1 MTTTTKKNTAS
12 SHPYTITFN
21 SSSNIVLTIHS
32 YTLQYN
38 SVSKWFR
45 YYSAGSYDPV
55 YLYKKQGVPGVYS
68 LGKSKSLNITA
79 AKYTSYCSD
88 EGLDFSGTGAK
99 AYKAK
104 VVGSAVKLTEIE
116 GGIVPANTGIIVY
129 KDVDA
134 TETINVPVTLT
145 AATVTDNELVGLTE
159 EAVVP
164 WTADG
169 KYNYILQKDSEDGKA
184 KFFKATGKKLI
195 GNRAYLSTTYNVTAE
210 GRGLEIVIDGE
221 EGGDVTGVA
230 SVGKPQTTL
239 SHEVYNLAGQRVAQ
253 PSQRGLYVVNGKKF
267 IVQ

>member
-1 MTTTTKKNTAS
+1 MS
-12 SHPYTITFN
+12 ITF
-21 SSSNIVLTIHS
+21 SSSSDIRLAFDD

-38 SVSKWFR
+38 GTNNVFR
-45 YYSAGSYDPV
+45 FYTTSYSPI

-184 KFFKATGKKLI
+184 KFFKATGKKLVA
-195 GNRAYLSTTYNVTAE
+195 NRAYLSTTYNVAE
-210 GRGLEIVIDGE
+210 GRGLEIVLDGE
-221 EGGDVTGVA
+221 EGGDVTGIL

-267 IVQ
+267 IIQ